1 MAYPVR
7 GQCAFAGG
15 SSQLVGNNATSPT
28 FIILTGP
35 FYSQYTINHG
45 TRHETRNRI
54 DLSTRTSQFTNHKSF
69 IQFLLL
75 PSHVSCSLEKNCLFI
90 LFVYYLLLLLL
101 HFLLSPFHVLFLN
114 ILTFF
119 AFFSFFILYCLFIYL
134 FYTCL
139 AITQLQ
145 EHFGFEKKKRK
156 AAKIRIPPS
165 ARHRFSSFRFSA
177 E

>member
-1 MAYPVR
+1 MAYPLR

-54 DLSTRTSQFTNHKSF
+54 ELSTRTSQFTNHKSF

-75 PSHVSCSLEKNCLFI
+75 LSHVSCSLEKNCLFI
-90 LFVYYLLLLLL
+90 LFVYYLLLLLF
-101 HFLLSPFHVLFLN
+101 HFFLLTFHVLFLY

-119 AFFSFFILYCLFIYL
+119 AFLSFFILYLFICFIRAL
-134 FYTCL
+134 PSL
-139 AITQLQ
+139 SSRNILDL
-145 EHFGFEKKKRK
+145 KKKNVK
-156 AAKIRIPPS
+156 QQKFVSPS
-165 ARHRFSSFRFSA
+165 TRHRFIQLISILG
-177 E
+177 